1 MPAALPTRFCGVP
14 VGHGAHKASDM
25 TSFFESLARF
35 RATPARIRTD
45 FRRPSYRTPH
55 RGAVLL
61 VLAAW
66 LAAGGPAWADE
77 PLPGSDLASIR
88 AWLLEHNPEL
98 QALQADIEAARARV
112 LPAGALPDPM
122 ASVELDDIDPDRPR
136 LSPGQVGATTYRVK
150 QTVPLW
156 GKRALARDIA
166 RNEVRA
172 VEGEREAMA
181 RLTLAQAEASY
192 VRYWHAR
199 EAVAA
204 IDRRIA
210 LVAQIEEVAGVR
222 YALGLAAQQ
231 DAIRAQVERTG
242 MQRERI
248 ERIAIRRE
256 AISELNAALGRPAG
270 AELAEP
276 VGAPAL
282 DLDASSVTEA
292 LRRLDR
298 DGHPSLQAGAAMADA
313 ALRGAEL
320 QRRQRFPDLM
330 VSVGLMQRGSR
341 VDGYELMFEM
351 EIPFQRRALR
361 EREREARARADAAQA
376 RLQGT
381 RVELEARLG
390 SAWAQWDSARE
401 QRDLIERTLIPQAKA
416 NYESAMTSYQV
427 GQVDFGTL
435 LEALN
440 GWQGAELSRVD
451 ATRDEL
457 VSAAAVRATLGSRQ

>member
-1 MPAALPTRFCGVP
+1 MDSWFDLRSRLRNPQPRKRQHSCRSPRSPRRQWAL
-14 VGHGAHKASDM
+14 
-25 TSFFESLARF
+25 SLVLS
-35 RATPARIRTD
+35 T
-45 FRRPSYRTPH
+45 
-55 RGAVLL
+55 LL
-61 VLAAW
+61 V
-66 LAAGGPAWADE
+66 AGWPVRAVE
-77 PLPGSDLASIR
+77 PVPGNDLASIR
-88 AWLLEHNPEL
+88 AWLLAHNPEL
-98 QALQADIEAARARV
+98 QALQADIEAAQARV
-112 LPAGALPDPM
+112 LPAGALPNPM
-122 ASVELDDIDPDRPR
+122 ASVELDDIDRDHPR
-136 LSPGQVGATTYRVK
+136 LSPGQVGSTTYRVK
-150 QTVPLW
+150 QTLPLW

-166 RNEVRA
+166 RIEVSA
-172 VEGEREAMA
+172 VEREREAMA

-199 EAVAA
+199 EAVAT

-222 YALGLAAQQ
+222 YALGVAAQQ
-231 DAIRAQVERTG
+231 DSIRAQVERTG

-276 VGAPAL
+276 DGAPAL
-282 DLDASSVTEA
+282 DLGASSVTEA
-292 LRRLDR
+292 LHRLDR
-298 DGHPSLQAGAAMADA
+298 DDHPSLQASTAMADA

-320 QRRQRFPDLM
+320 QRRQRFPDLTA
-330 VSVGLMQRGSR
+330 SVGLMQRGSR
-341 VDGYELMFEM
+341 VDGYELMFEV

-361 EREREARARADAAQA
+361 EREREALARASAAQA

-440 GWQGAELSRVD
+440 GWQGAELARVD

-457 VSAAAVRATLGSRQ
+457 VSAAAVRATLGSL

>member
-1 MPAALPTRFCGVP
+1 MDSWFDPILPLRSTVLREGPRSPGSPCGSQRQWVLSL
-14 VGHGAHKASDM
+14 VLSTLLGAGW
-25 TSFFESLARF
+25 
-35 RATPARIRTD
+35 PAR
-45 FRRPSYRTPH
+45 
-55 RGAVLL
+55 AV
-61 VLAAW
+61 
-66 LAAGGPAWADE
+66 E
-77 PLPGSDLASIR
+77 PVPGRDLASIR
-88 AWLLEHNPEL
+88 AWLLVHNPEL
-98 QALQADIEAARARV
+98 QALQADIEAAQARV

-122 ASVELDDIDPDRPR
+122 ASVELDDIDRDRPR
-136 LSPGQVGATTYRVK
+136 LSPGQVGLTTYRLR
-150 QTVPLW
+150 QTLPLW
-156 GKRALARDIA
+156 GKRELARDIA
-166 RNEVRA
+166 RTEVRA
-172 VEGEREAMA
+172 VESEREAIA

-276 VGAPAL
+276 VGPPTLAVG
-282 DLDASSVTEA
+282 ASSLTEV
-292 LRRLDR
+292 LHRLDR
-298 DGHPSLQAGAAMADA
+298 EGHPSLQASTAMADA

-320 QRRQRFPDLM
+320 QRRQRFPDLT
-330 VSVGLMQRGSR
+330 VGVGLMQRGSR

-361 EREREARARADAAQA
+361 EREREALARADAAQA
-376 RLQGT
+376 RLQGA

-390 SAWAQWDSARE
+390 SAWAQWESARE

-416 NYESAMTSYQV
+416 NFESAMTSYQV

-435 LEALN
+435 FEALN
-440 GWQGAELSRVD
+440 GWQGAELARVD
-451 ATRDEL
+451 ATRDEM
-457 VSAAAVRATLGSRQ
+457 VSAAAVRATLGSLQ